1 MISLYLFEAIE
12 DVMQLDS
19 LVDGN
24 LDEILSRE
32 FKTISEDICRMLA
45 TEGKSIVPYLPGLPY
60 YSKLPTAGKKQV
72 VETLR
77 FYQELCHSQLAEGYR
92 INDSLSFTW
101 RAFRRLGLVP
111 RAELFS
117 HMVDEDIV
125 EIYSEDHIQLF
136 RNFTFFDFCSYTLEE
151 LHTNEW
157 WALFERDEEITTK
170 IIEEVRK
177 VFSEEVRETF
187 APDIPK
193 HVLREIRSAE
203 RLCQSMEIRRM
214 SPLYRNRKV
223 AAVIVLEKVEM
234 LQN

>member
-1 MISLYLFEAIE
+1 
-12 DVMQLDS
+12 MQLNS
-19 LVDGN
+19 LVDGS
-24 LDEILSRE
+24 LDEILSE
-32 FKTISEDICRMLA
+32 DFKVIATDICRMLA
-45 TEGKSIVPYLPGLPY
+45 TEGKVIVPYLPGLPY
-60 YSKLPTAGKKQV
+60 FSQLPSEGKKRV

-77 FYQELCHSQLAEGYR
+77 FYQDLCHSQLAEGYR

-111 RAELFS
+111 RAELFN
-117 HMVDEDIV
+117 HIRNEDIV

-177 VFSEEVRETF
+177 VFSEEIRETF
-187 APDIPK
+187 TPNIPK
-193 HVLREIRSAE
+193 HVLREIRSAD

-214 SPLYRNRKV
+214 SPLYRNKKV